1 MTNAIALT
9 DQEKQWLMAFGV
21 CLVVT
26 TLMLFAMNALAGA
39 GSGTDAE
46 FDSIWDTLVG
56 WTQGTLGRIVA
67 LGMVLVGIVG
77 GIARQS
83 LMAFA
88 IGIGGGMGLYNAS
101 GVIDVMM
108 GAAVTESMNVIP
120 AATQIVNGL
129 I

>member
-1 MTNAIALT
+1 MHSLSLS
-9 DQEKQWLMAFGV
+9 DQNKQWLMAFGI
-21 CLVVT
+21 CLVMT
-26 TLMLFAMNALAGA
+26 TLMLMVQNAFAGA
-39 GSGTDAE
+39 DSGTDNE
-46 FDSIWDTLVG
+46 FDSIWETLVG
-56 WTQGTLGRIVA
+56 WTQGTFGRIVA
-67 LGMVLVGIVG
+67 LAMVVVGIVG

-88 IGIGGGMGLYNAS
+88 VGIGGGMGLYNSS

-108 GAAVTESMNVIP
+108 GAAVTETVNAIP

>member
-1 MTNAIALT
+1 M
-9 DQEKQWLMAFGV
+9 
-21 CLVVT
+21 T
-26 TLMLFAMNALAGA
+26 TLMLMVQNAFAGA
-39 GSGTDAE
+39 DSGTDTE
-46 FDSIWDTLVG
+46 FDSIWETLVG
-56 WTQGTLGRIVA
+56 WTQGTFGRIVA
-67 LGMVLVGIVG
+67 LAMVVVGIVG

-88 IGIGGGMGLYNAS
+88 VGIGGGMGLYNSS

-108 GAAVTESMNVIP
+108 GAAVTETVNAIP

>member
-1 MTNAIALT
+1 MHSLSLSEQN
-9 DQEKQWLMAFGV
+9 KQWLMAFGI
-21 CLVVT
+21 CLVMT
-26 TLMLFAMNALAGA
+26 TLMVLAQNAFAGA
-39 GSGTDAE
+39 DSGTDAE
-46 FDSIWDTLVG
+46 FDSIWETLVG
-56 WTQGTLGRIVA
+56 WTQGTFGRIVA
-67 LGMVLVGIVG
+67 LAMVVVGIVG

-88 IGIGGGMGLYNAS
+88 VGIGGGMGLYNSS

-108 GAAVTESMNVIP
+108 GAAVTETVNAIP